1 MNKWIKYSLIL
12 FFCID
17 FIIAFTNDSHNLFV
31 LLNISDTISLDS
43 FKNASLGSFFF
54 IHTAVSYLSLII
66 GFILIITSLFKKFR
80 DYGDFIPFL
89 VVFISLFLGIG
100 TNIIHLSVRT
110 LPIDPSLITIIGL
123 TSVLYCV
130 FYMRDIKLI
139 LGINRNHFILDNLR
153 EKFIITDEH
162 NYIVE
167 TSKSFKTLF
176 NIGEEER
183 LTFDDLKERLS
194 SKIVFYDDSTKFDFE
209 VDRSKQYYNMLI
221 KDINLPFYKHSGTF
235 YLFFDETNS
244 LHYMHDINY
253 IKSHDLMTDIYNR
266 NYLEEL
272 RDQLDDSE
280 VKYEVLFFDLD
291 GLKIIN
297 DLLGHD
303 AGDELLKK
311 FSKQLKA
318 HLSKDIYPIRLGGDE
333 FVILST
339 NENNNLKDI
348 LNQLIETNK
357 KLPFVE
363 AVHFSYS
370 FAKRANI
377 SETLRDVL
385 SRADEGLYKMK
396 ESKSNYKDELT
407 MKIKQNQS

>member
-1 MNKWIKYSLIL
+1 
-12 FFCID
+12 
-17 FIIAFTNDSHNLFV
+17 
-31 LLNISDTISLDS
+31 
-43 FKNASLGSFFF
+43 
-54 IHTAVSYLSLII
+54 
-66 GFILIITSLFKKFR
+66 
-80 DYGDFIPFL
+80 
-89 VVFISLFLGIG
+89 
-100 TNIIHLSVRT
+100 
-110 LPIDPSLITIIGL
+110 
-123 TSVLYCV
+123 
-130 FYMRDIKLI
+130 
-139 LGINRNHFILDNLR
+139 
-153 EKFIITDEH
+153 
-162 NYIVE
+162 
-167 TSKSFKTLF
+167 
-176 NIGEEER
+176 
-183 LTFDDLKERLS
+183 
-194 SKIVFYDDSTKFDFE
+194 
-209 VDRSKQYYNMLI
+209 
-221 KDINLPFYKHSGTF
+221 
-235 YLFFDETNS
+235 
-244 LHYMHDINY
+244 
-253 IKSHDLMTDIYNR
+253 MTDIYNR